1 MTAFLNVERSALGRR
16 WVGPG
21 VEIERLGLAIA
32 QRLDAPEMVG
42 RVLAARGVA
51 PEGAAAYLAPTLREL
66 MPDPSVLKDMDL
78 AADRLAR
85 AAQAGETVGLFG
97 DYDVDGAASSALL
110 LRWLRAMGIEA
121 KVHIPDRMT
130 EGYGPN
136 VPAMTALAKD
146 CSLIL
151 CLDCGTLAHEPIA
164 AAVAAGA
171 EVLVVDHH
179 LGGETL
185 PPALAVVNPNRQD
198 ESGEHGALCAAG
210 VAFLL
215 LVATNRALRA
225 KGVAGPDLMGLL
237 DLVALATV
245 ADVAPLTG
253 LNRALVR
260 QGLRVMARRDRPG
273 LAALADVA
281 RLTSSPTAYH
291 LGYVLGPRI
300 NAAGRVGA
308 SSLGTRLLATD
319 DLHEAQALAERLEQ
333 LNRERREVEAGVLDA
348 ALMQA
353 EERGAE
359 GPLVWAAGEG
369 WHPGVAGIVASR
381 LKERFERP
389 AVVIALDGPQG
400 SGSCRSVPGVDI
412 GADVAALAAEGLI
425 VKGGGHKMA
434 AGLTVRADKLE
445 AAMARLAER
454 LARQGAGKG
463 GAQDLRLDG
472 ALSPGGATPDLVE
485 MLEAAGPFG
494 ASSPAPRFALA
505 GVRAGYVKPMGE
517 GHLRMRL
524 EGGGGSVDAVAFR
537 VADTPLR
544 AALVES
550 AGAVLHVAGRLETDD
565 WGGRRRARLRIED
578 AALAR

>member
-1 MTAFLNVERSALGRR
+1 MDAFLNVERSALGRR

-21 VEIERLGLAIA
+21 AETERLGLAIA
-32 QRLDAPEMVG
+32 QRLEAPEMVG
-42 RVLAARGVA
+42 RVLASRGVV
-51 PEGAAAYLAPTLREL
+51 PEAAAAYLAPTLREL
-66 MPDPSVLKDMDL
+66 MPDPSVLRDMDL

-85 AAQAGETVGLFG
+85 AARMGETVGLFG
-97 DYDVDGAASSALL
+97 DYDVDGAASTALL
-110 LRWLRAMGIEA
+110 VRWLRAMGIA
-121 KVHIPDRMT
+121 ARVHIPDRMT

-136 VPAMTALAKD
+136 IPAMRALAAE

-164 AAVAAGA
+164 AAVEAGA

-179 LGGETL
+179 LGGATL

-215 LVATNRALRA
+215 LVAANRALRA
-225 KGVAGPDLMGLL
+225 QGVAGPDLMGLL

-260 QGLRVMARRDRPG
+260 QGLKVMARRDRPG
-273 LAALADVA
+273 LAALADAA
-281 RLTSSPTAYH
+281 RLTSAPAAYH

-300 NAAGRVGA
+300 NAAGRIGA
-308 SSLGTRLLATD
+308 SALGTRLLATD
-319 DLHEAQALAERLEQ
+319 DLHEAQALAERLED

-353 EERGAE
+353 EARGVE

-381 LKERFERP
+381 LKERFDRP
-389 AVVIALDGPQG
+389 AVVIALAGEQG

-425 VKGGGHKMA
+425 VKGGGHRMA
-434 AGLTVRADKLE
+434 AGLTVRAESLE
-445 AAMARLAER
+445 PAMARLAER
-454 LARQGAGKG
+454 LARQGAGRSG
-463 GAQDLRLDG
+463 PQDLRLDG

-485 MLEAAGPFG
+485 MLEAAGPYG
-494 ASSPAPRFALA
+494 AASPAPRFALA

-517 GHLRMRL
+517 GHLRLRL
-524 EGGGGSVDAVAFR
+524 QGSGGAIDAVAFR

-544 AALVES
+544 AALSES